1 MGSEII
7 WDYEFFKEIVLV
19 LIPVAVGG
27 TLTPIITRKWQ
38 TRSAKIKIKKEI
50 LESFSK
56 SAQYQKNVLHQF
68 VGLFSRTYGNAD
80 RTKYGGGQT
89 SFESSSIPLSGDE
102 SPKIKLQDDYKKM
115 NQRYEKS
122 KLSDETVFISLL
134 RLYYRDESIVNEYVK
149 IQEQI
154 GYQRTMVY
162 DLMQD
167 HDLTGYEELMKEY
180 NEKLKILL
188 DALKDFSKRIVEKD
202 ITV

>member
-1 MGSEII
+1 VGFEITL
-7 WDYEFFKEIVLV
+7 DYEFFKEIVLV

-27 TLTPIITRKWQ
+27 TLIPIITRKWQ

-68 VGLFSRTYGNAD
+68 VGLFGRTYGTAD